1 MRQVI
6 RDNIGMILAAHMVM
20 LTAPVLVHAE
30 GNHNFIN
37 FTEPLKTERGELAPI
52 GPDASYLSDAD
63 ACAIATRE
71 WGWAGCTTLDK
82 IAVDI
87 GPGVGTILLRKPV
100 SDGYVK
106 LDDFVG
112 DSARAEID
120 QIARDL
126 KESLA
131 AQSKQTGRKIEFTG
145 WRLYPTADRQRNLIY
160 YALDM
165 SWDGDP
171 QTAIR
176 VMLLDRYGFI
186 EMEVLPSADNLG
198 AQQIAAVIDT
208 VISAYTPK
216 AQASYS
222 NFQSGD
228 KVAAYGGLG
237 VLATVLGVKY
247 GKAASA
253 GLLAVVLILL
263 KKAWFIVLLPFVALG
278 GLFKRLFGR
287 KAGA

>member
-1 MRQVI
+1 
-6 RDNIGMILAAHMVM
+6 
-20 LTAPVLVHAE
+20 
-30 GNHNFIN
+30 
-37 FTEPLKTERGELAPI
+37 
-52 GPDASYLSDAD
+52 
-63 ACAIATRE
+63 
-71 WGWAGCTTLDK
+71 
-82 IAVDI
+82 
-87 GPGVGTILLRKPV
+87 
-100 SDGYVK
+100 
-106 LDDFVG
+106 
-112 DSARAEID
+112 
-120 QIARDL
+120 
-126 KESLA
+126 
-131 AQSKQTGRKIEFTG
+131 
-145 WRLYPTADRQRNLIY
+145 
-160 YALDM
+160 
-165 SWDGDP
+165 
-171 QTAIR
+171 
-176 VMLLDRYGFI
+176 MLLDRYGFI

-253 GLLAVVLILL
+253 GLIAVVLILL

>member
-253 GLLAVVLILL
+253 GLGI
-263 KKAWFIVLLPFVALG
+263 G
-278 GLFKRLFGR
+278 GREPINSSSMSITP
-287 KAGA
+287 